1 MFLILIQKQPPLL
14 EKPTSTPGIEIP
26 SIKSGRLKYFIR
38 TKMNR
43 NKENHV
49 VPDVQLNLLRDEKLQ
64 PKRRQHGANV
74 LVLDSSYSW
83 IICFAN
89 FVLMATDSA
98 FVRAINMTFLNIVED
113 FQVTITEASVGF
125 TLELVFF
132 SLSSMLVTSLV
143 VPKTGERIPCI
154 IGAALGSLC
163 TIGISLSPNIACFLI
178 LMAFKGISAGTMVMA
193 SIALISQY
201 FEKRKSFATA
211 VACSGLALGSMGAP
225 PVIKLFIE
233 VYGTQ
238 GAFFLFGAL
247 EMNNICM
254 AMLLRPTT
262 RYTRVISSGQDECI
276 QTTNEI
282 NIPCPPCK
290 QDKYDSAYTADVICS
305 NKQVTCSNKDEE
317 NIELLDRNY
326 HLSQQSQ
333 ILDMEMMSI
342 VKNSNDSEDVHNV
355 SIKLN
360 SGEDDHN
367 LHLQLRSDE
376 DVHNLST
383 KQKSAQEF
391 KTHGEYGF
399 NSSSLGKVATEIQH
413 QQKDYC
419 EKNINK
425 CFPLKNVKI
434 NDITKSISSSS
445 LGISGDN
452 ISSVF
457 ERTISYDNSN
467 LQTDEL
473 NSNDSRIDQPN
484 VHDNKSSHVDKKHQQ
499 MGSKLSKLNVSSTWS
514 VISAPVSDV
523 FVGLDFCALQES
535 SATCDEDQIYT
546 LNKGCFSRF
555 LKWLHGAFNIHL
567 FRTWSLRAL
576 LLYNMT
582 GVLVGYLSTYF
593 PTIGTKSGLN
603 NDEIA
608 LMLIIS
614 GGVDFASRLAIGA
627 FTDFNLL
634 TTTQIVA
641 IAQII
646 IGTASHF
653 THFYTSFEALMVL
666 AVIIGVFGGVRQTF
680 GTLICLQFM
689 GAEKYVQALGFQTMT
704 ATLTM
709 AVHHPLLSSILE
721 VSGSFNPPLHY
732 VGVAAYLSAII
743 LLLEP
748 YIKRMDAAR
757 QTSTE
762 TKQVN

>member
-1 MFLILIQKQPPLL
+1 MEMAEMMVRHLTPSDHHNIGETTIEEYHHNVGETAKVNHHNVR
-14 EKPTSTPGIEIP
+14 EKAKVNHHNVGETTIEKDHHNCGENTIEKDHHNVGKTAKKPTSTPGIEIP
-26 SIKSGRLKYFIR
+26 SIKSELLKYFIR
-38 TKMNR
+38 TKMFNR

-64 PKRRQHGANV
+64 PKRRQHEANV
-74 LVLDSSYSW
+74 LVLDSAHSW

-238 GAFFLFGAL
+238 GAFMLFGAL

-262 RYTRVISSGQDECI
+262 RYTRL
-276 QTTNEI
+276 
-282 NIPCPPCK
+282 K
-290 QDKYDSAYTADVICS
+290 FW
-305 NKQVTCSNKDEE
+305 
-317 NIELLDRNY
+317 
-326 HLSQQSQ
+326 
-333 ILDMEMMSI
+333 
-342 VKNSNDSEDVHNV
+342 
-355 SIKLN
+355 
-360 SGEDDHN
+360 EDDHN

-391 KTHGEYGF
+391 KTHGENGF
-399 NSSSLGKVATEIQH
+399 TSSSLGRVATEIQH

-425 CFPLKNVKI
+425 CFPLKNVEI

-445 LGISGDN
+445 LDISGDN
-452 ISSVF
+452 INSVF
-457 ERTISYDNSN
+457 ERTISYDKSN
-467 LQTDEL
+467 LQTEKL
-473 NSNDSRIDQPN
+473 NSNDSRIDTLN
-484 VHDNKSSHVDKKHQQ
+484 VHDNKSPHVDKKHQQ
-499 MGSKLSKLNVSSTWS
+499 MGSKLSELNVSSTWS

-523 FVGLDFCALQES
+523 FVGLDFCALHES
-535 SATCDEDQIYT
+535 SATCDEDQIDT
-546 LNKGCFSRF
+546 LNKSGFSRF

-593 PTIGTKSGLN
+593 PTIGAKSGLT